1 MVANDI
7 FYTKVL
13 SQMIFISFLSYITTT
28 YIHSSC
34 SKQNQK
40 IVGIHVPAPALNSIV
55 NNKLYKS
62 KNV

>member
-13 SQMIFISFLSYITTT
+13 SQMIFISFLSYIPTT

-40 IVGIHVPAPALNSIV
+40 IVGIRYSIV